1 MRKVDSFD
9 IEEFL
14 KETIGEEGIKELG
27 LALSEEDEL
36 ECDGSF
42 SYKEITQEEKNKI
55 FISQS
60 EKEKLNLPFPT
71 F

>member
-27 LALSEEDEL
+27 LALSEEDES
-36 ECDGSF
+36 EYDGSF
-42 SYKEITQEEKNKI
+42 SSKEITQEEKNKI
-55 FISQS
+55 FISHS
-60 EKEKLNLPFPT
+60 EWLKLKLPFPT